1 MPSSQLTVD
10 SGQLTVGVMAGES
23 RFHIIETEL
32 GWMGLVFS
40 EHGLRYTTLPL
51 PVRDEAVR
59 RAVELGAID
68 AMPEKEL
75 ADVPE
80 RITALASGRYEN
92 LAVHIDWNGIEGFRR
107 QVMELCMSIPHGET
121 RTYKWLAEQAG
132 RPRAARAAGRVMA
145 TNPLPIVVPC
155 HRVIGS
161 DGGLRGYGPGMLW
174 VKEALLRAEGA
185 R

>member
-1 MPSSQLTVD
+1 
-10 SGQLTVGVMAGES
+10 MAS
-23 RFHIIETEL
+23 TLKFHICETER

-51 PVRDEAVR
+51 RARDEALREVM
-59 RAVELGAID
+59 ELGATGE
-68 AMPEKEL
+68 MPEREL

-80 RITALASGRYEN
+80 RISALASGRYEN
-92 LAVHIDWNGIEGFRR
+92 LALHVDWTGIGGFRR
-107 QVMELCMSIPHGET
+107 RVLEQAMLIPHGET
-121 RTYKWLAEQAG
+121 RSYKWLAEQAG
-132 RPRAARAAGRVMA
+132 SPRAARAAGRVMA

-161 DGGLRGYGPGMLW
+161 DGGLHGYGGGLAM
-174 VKEALLRAEGA
+174 KEALLRAEGA

>member
-1 MPSSQLTVD
+1 MSQAL
-10 SGQLTVGVMAGES
+10 
-23 RFHIIETEL
+23 RFNICDTER

-40 EHGLRYTTLPL
+40 DHGLRYTTLP
-51 PVRDEAVR
+51 RRTREEALREVAEMG
-59 RAVELGAID
+59 AVQP
-68 AMPEKEL
+68 MPEREL

-80 RITALASGRYEN
+80 RICALAAGRHEN
-92 LAVHIDWNGIEGFRR
+92 LAVHVDWDGISGFRR
-107 QVMELCMSIPHGET
+107 RVMETTMTIPRGET

-132 RPRAARAAGRVMA
+132 SPRAARAAGRVMA

-161 DGGLRGYGPGMLW
+161 DGALHGYGAGLPM
-174 VKEALLRAEGA
+174 KEALLRAEGA

>member
-1 MPSSQLTVD
+1 MT
-10 SGQLTVGVMAGES
+10 GEL
-23 RFHIIETEL
+23 RFHICETER

-40 EHGLRYTTLPL
+40 EHGLRYTTLP
-51 PVRDEAVR
+51 RQRREEALREVAEMG
-59 RAVELGAID
+59 AVEP
-68 AMPEKEL
+68 MPEREL

-80 RITALASGRYEN
+80 RVCALASGRYEN
-92 LAVHIDWNGIEGFRR
+92 LAVHVDWDGITGFRR
-107 QVMELCMSIPHGET
+107 TVLEQAMLIPHGET

-132 RPRAARAAGRVMA
+132 NPRAARAAGRVMA

-161 DGGLRGYGPGMLW
+161 DGGLHGYGAGLPM
-174 VKEALLRAEGA
+174 KEALLRAEGA

>member
-1 MPSSQLTVD
+1 MESDGMPGAL
-10 SGQLTVGVMAGES
+10 
-23 RFHIIETEL
+23 RFHLCETDL

-51 PVRDEAVR
+51 TTREEALRQVM
-59 RAVELGAID
+59 ELGALEP
-68 AMPEKEL
+68 MPDKEL

-80 RITALASGRYEN
+80 RVCALASGRYAN
-92 LAVHIDWNGIEGFRR
+92 LAVHVDWNGLDGFRR
-107 QVMELCMSIPHGET
+107 RVMELCISIPHGET

-132 RPRAARAAGRVMA
+132 SPRAARAAGRVMA

-161 DGGLRGYGPGMLW
+161 DGGLHGYGAGLPM
-174 VKEALLRAEGA
+174 KERLLRAEGA
-185 R
+185 W